1 MNKEEKNEKEI
12 KDEENKTIKEG
23 KEKSDKKSEDIS
35 RLEEKIDKLE
45 KEKKKLKKENTK
57 LKDNRD
63 NLYNKLNRVMAD
75 FENYKKRVRKEKSD
89 VIKSA
94 NKDLILDILPVLDNL
109 ELAVENKDQQDKEKA
124 YEKVVEGVQMVIKQ
138 FLKVLNDYGV
148 KTIDAVGGAFDPNF
162 HEALM
167 MVETEEDHEEEEL
180 VVEEFQ
186 KGYML
191 NDKVIR
197 PAKVKVSKKKD
208 KKQKED
214 DSDE

>member
-1 MNKEEKNEKEI
+1 MTEKE
-12 KDEENKTIKEG
+12 
-23 KEKSDKKSEDIS
+23 
-35 RLEEKIDKLE
+35 
-45 KEKKKLKKENTK
+45 KKENTK
-57 LKDNRD
+57 NQENEINEKTDKDEKNSKKKEKLKDKIRKLEEKKQKLEERNKQLKEEKD
-63 NLYNKLNRVMAD
+63 NLFNKLNRVMAD
-75 FENYKKRVRKEKSD
+75 FENYKKRMKKEKSE

-109 ELAVENKDQQDKEKA
+109 ELAVENKDQQDKKKA

-138 FLKVLNDYGV
+138 FMKVLKNYGV
-148 KTIDAVGGAFDPNF
+148 ETIDAVGGAFDPNF

-167 MVETEEDHEEEEL
+167 MVEDEGDHEEEEL

-191 NDKVIR
+191 KDKVIR

-208 KKQKED
+208 KNQKED
-214 DSDE
+214 DSNE